1 MHETSSLV
9 ALLRSSRRLFEMKTI
24 PLSAMMLLPLVYS
37 LAVAQTYPL
46 KPVRLVVP
54 TAPGG
59 RPPVAAQTWLGA
71 CWRKT

>member
-37 LAVAQTYPL
+37 LAIAQTYPL

-54 TAPGG
+54 TAPGP
-59 RPPVAAQTWLGA
+59 RCQTSCRLGI
-71 CWRKT
+71 